1 MAGNIEKIYNDLR
14 ADFENSPDYV
24 IDFYSKN
31 NLFLHNIKT
40 FTDKDELRLFIEIV
54 WQYLNAVY
62 QKDRFNETIDF
73 ADKNLNLI
81 DSELIRL
88 NADGLKD
95 DWYNG
100 ILHFKGM
107 ASYRLRDY
115 KTSTP
120 IYKYLTT
127 ADSKNDSYKNWLN
140 YSSFGQ
146 KIWLVNTINIVCGLL
161 IAIEILFKEQ
171 IDSFGIRISILGIGF
186 LGLIGNWGYEYY
198 IKRSFRRATKND
210 DRRKNGL

>member
-1 MAGNIEKIYNDLR
+1 MTSNIEKIYNDFR
-14 ADFENSPDYV
+14 TDFENSPNYV

-31 NLFLHNIKT
+31 ILFLNNIKT
-40 FTDKDELRLFIEIV
+40 FTDKEELRFFIEIV
-54 WQYLNAVY
+54 WQYLNAIY
-62 QKDRFNETIDF
+62 QKDRFNETVDF
-73 ADKNLNLI
+73 ADKNLKLI

-120 IYKYLTT
+120 IYKYLAAT
-127 ADSKNDSYKNWLN
+127 DPKNDSFKNWLN
-140 YSSFGQ
+140 YSTYGQ
-146 KIWLVNTINIVCGLL
+146 RLWLVNTINVVCGLL
-161 IAIEILFKEQ
+161 ILVYFFAKEYIELFE
-171 IDSFGIRISILGIGF
+171 IRISILGIGF
-186 LGLIGNWGYEYY
+186 LGLIGNWAYEYY
-198 IKRSFRRATKND
+198 IKRSFRKTTKT
-210 DRRKNGL
+210 K

>member
-1 MAGNIEKIYNDLR
+1 MTRNIEKIYNDLR
-14 ADFENSPDYV
+14 ADFENTPDYV

-31 NLFLHNIKT
+31 NLLLNNIKS
-40 FTDKDELRLFIEIV
+40 FTDKEELRLFIEIV
-54 WQYLNAVY
+54 WQYLHAVY
-62 QKDRFNETIDF
+62 QKGRFNETVDF
-73 ADKNLNLI
+73 ANNNIGLI

-88 NADGLKD
+88 NANELKD

-127 ADSKNDSYKNWLN
+127 ADPKNDNYRNWLN
-140 YSSFGQ
+140 YSTYGQ
-146 KIWLVNTINIVCGLL
+146 RLWLVKTINIACGLIIVL
-161 IAIEILFKEQ
+161 EIFFKEY
-171 IDSFGIRISILGIGF
+171 IENFHIRISILGLGM

-198 IKRSFRRATKND
+198 IIRSFRKTTNT
-210 DRRKNGL
+210 N